1 MNAMSVLSVEPNE
14 KVKFRIVHEDEHLV
28 VVDKP
33 SHLVTQPGLGHD
45 YKSLLNGLFAKFGN
59 KLQKLGRDRDF
70 GLLHRLDKETSGLL
84 IVALLPEAYDGL
96 RKAFEERQ
104 IRKYYWAI
112 SSHAPSSPS
121 GVIRRPIAEAGGEGQ
136 RRAPSNRRDR
146 ANTEENAGKKLAR
159 VAASGRPAVTAFRVI
174 ESSPLACLLECRAVT
189 GRLHQVRV
197 HLESIG
203 CPILGDDLYAPEAVR
218 KAGPRLALHA
228 HRLVFEHPITG
239 ETIDAES
246 PWPPDLRKIL
256 TRLRLKRPEA
266 SARSAST
273 MSADDDEVD

>member
-1 MNAMSVLSVEPNE
+1 MSVFSVEPNE
-14 KVKFRIVHEDEHLV
+14 RVKFRILHEDEHLL

-33 SHLVTQPGLGHD
+33 SQLVTQPGLGHD
-45 YKSLLNGLFAKFGN
+45 YNSLLNGLFAKFGN

-84 IVALLPEAYDGL
+84 IVALMPDAYDGL
-96 RKAFEERQ
+96 RKAFEDRA

-112 SSHAPSSPS
+112 SSQTPSSPS

-146 ANTEENAGKKLAR
+146 SNTAENAGKKLAR

-228 HRLVFEHPITG
+228 HRLVFEHPVTG
-239 ETIDAES
+239 ATIDVES

-256 TRLRLKRPEA
+256 TRLRLKRPESPA
-266 SARSAST
+266 RGVSAVPAGE
-273 MSADDDEVD
+273 AEID